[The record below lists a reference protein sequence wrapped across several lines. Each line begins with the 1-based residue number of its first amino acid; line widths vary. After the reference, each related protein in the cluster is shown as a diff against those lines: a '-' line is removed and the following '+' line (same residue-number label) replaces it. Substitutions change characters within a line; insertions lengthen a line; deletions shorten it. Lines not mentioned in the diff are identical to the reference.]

1 MGAIRLLLR
10 IVATVSLAAA
20 VILAVVDATRSLA
33 QDALVMTPLR
43 VTWEAMSPSTLS
55 GLQRNLSG
63 AMDALWDPVAVS
75 ILALPGFVVFA
86 AIALVFFIL
95 GRQPRRRVV
104 PLRS

>member
-1 MGAIRLLLR
+1 MGPIRLLLR

-33 QDALVMTPLR
+33 QNALVTTPLA
-43 VTWEAMSPSTLS
+43 VTWEAMSPATLA

-63 AMDALWDPVAVS
+63 AMDALWDPVVVS

-86 AIALVFFIL
+86 ALAFVFFIL
-95 GRQPRRRVV
+95 GRHPRRRVV

>member
-1 MGAIRLLLR
+1 MGPIRLLLR

-33 QDALVMTPLR
+33 LNALVTTPLGM
-43 VTWEAMSPSTLS
+43 TWEAMSPATLS
-55 GLQRNLSG
+55 ALQRNLS
-63 AMDALWDPVAVS
+63 AAADVLWDPVAVS

-86 AIALVFFIL
+86 AIALIFFIL

-104 PLRS
+104 ALRS